1 MSTVAS
7 KKVNPHSVSNSVHYL
22 ILFIVWP
29 FLAFCIALT
38 SYSQKEARRVVYFF
52 LIYFGLTLVIHDK
65 FYFDA
70 AGYALDFQ
78 KNATLPF
85 SDFFKIV
92 GGLYNTD
99 TSVDVFEP
107 FVSFLVSRFTS
118 DYRVLFAV
126 YAAIFGFF
134 YLKSIDLLYKGYLKN
149 PGLNVSIHLAFFS
162 IILPITAISGF
173 RMWTAAWIFFYGA
186 YHAVLYR
193 EIRFLILALL
203 SSFVHW
209 SFLTANVILLIYF
222 FAGNRNYIYL
232 PIALLSF
239 VAPQLI
245 SPLFSAISLRLGGAL
260 QSRFDSYT
268 SENYM
273 LFRQGDMAEASWF
286 LQIGNNLVFYYLLF
300 ALVVIQVEFR
310 HLMNSKEEKNL
321 FSFLL
326 LFLALVNFGR
336 SIPSFG
342 GRFQIVFFLFATL
355 YVYLFSIKISGN
367 KLNITTIVGL
377 FPMLLYAV
385 VALRQASEFIN
396 AWLFAPGFGLPLLV
410 PGLPLIDLL

>member
-1 MSTVAS
+1 MNTVAS
-7 KKVNPHSVSNSVHYL
+7 KQVDTFSVSNSIHYL

-29 FLAFCIALT
+29 FLAFCIALA
-38 SYSQKEARRVVYFF
+38 SYSKKEARKVVYFF

-70 AGYALDFQ
+70 AGYAFHFQ
-78 KNATLPF
+78 QNAGLPF
-85 SDFFKIV
+85 SDFFNIV
-92 GGLYNTD
+92 GGLYSTD
-99 TSVDVFEP
+99 TSVDIFEP
-107 FVSFLVSRFTS
+107 LVSFLVSRFTS

-134 YLKSIDLLYKGYLKN
+134 YLRSIDLLYKRYLRN

-162 IILPITAISGF
+162 IILTITAISGF

-193 EIRFLILALL
+193 EVRFLILALS

-209 SFLTANVILLIYF
+209 SFLTANAVLFIYY

-232 PIALLSF
+232 PLALASF
-239 VAPQLI
+239 VAPQLLA
-245 SPLFSAISLRLGGAL
+245 PLFSIMSLRLGGAL
-260 QSRFDSYT
+260 QSRFEGYT
-268 SENYM
+268 SENYL
-273 LFRQGDMAEASWF
+273 LFRQEDLASASWF

-300 ALVVIQVEFR
+300 ALLFIQFKFR
-310 HLMNSKEEKNL
+310 HLVQSKEEKNL

-326 LFLALVNFGR
+326 LFLALVNFGK

-342 GRFQIVFFLFATL
+342 GRFQIIFFLFATL
-355 YVYLFSIKISGN
+355 YIFLHSIKMPGN
-367 KLNITTIVGL
+367 RLNIITLVGL

-385 VALRQASEFIN
+385 VSMRQASDYIN
-396 AWLFAPGFGLPLLV
+396 AWLFAPGFGLPLLI